1 MSKKKSSLAC
11 SIAPEDIRRG
21 HYVTVLHVIDEY
33 LPFLFD
39 KPGTEPV
46 AIRWR
51 PTSQAQPLEV
61 VDVCLPFVTVVK
73 ASGGVLTLDVRRHE
87 LARLD
92 DGYARRVVK
101 RLRAHRAKRRTSCRR
116 QRR

>member
-1 MSKKKSSLAC
+1 MSKKKPSLAC
-11 SIAPEDIRRG
+11 SIAPEDVRRG
-21 HYVTVLHVIDEY
+21 HYVAVLHVIDEY

-39 KPGTEPV
+39 KPGAEPV

-51 PTSQAQPLEV
+51 PTTQAEPLHV
-61 VDVCLPFVTVVK
+61 VDVCLPFVTVAK
-73 ASGGVLTLDVRRHE
+73 ANGAVLTLDVRRHE

-101 RLRAHRAKRRTSCRR
+101 RLRAHRAKRRASRRRSCR
-116 QRR
+116 